1 MKSANN
7 LMIQITVTQT
17 KAKEWTA
24 NAYRTSNTELYE
36 LLSRCYTY
44 SQYYRNADIGFK
56 QQLNIL
62 LKEAKHTFNEG
73 TRIETKV
80 VRVVFGEVFEGSIG
94 RSRGAIYSK
103 VLASAHEAKVIPKQF
118 IKWLN
123 EQGGVEA
130 VRKPN
135 NGKTPAQVKTERAL
149 SAHEQLASKPQM
161 DIGFATPSQNYAFS
175 LALVSH
181 VNGDKR
187 IVALLNNS
195 TLVKEALAKAFV
207 ELETQSVSLTSTE
220 PLASVTK
227 INARKKLTKQD
238 QVKEAA

>member
-1 MKSANN
+1 MKSANT
-7 LMIQITVTQT
+7 LMTQITETQIQAQ
-17 KAKEWTA
+17 KWTA
-24 NAYRTSNTELYE
+24 NAYRTANSELYE
-36 LLSRCYTY
+36 LLSQCYAY

-80 VRVVFGEVFEGSIG
+80 VRVVFGEVFKGSIG

-103 VLASAHEAKVIPKQF
+103 VLASAHEAGVIPKRF

-130 VRKPN
+130 VRKPSK
-135 NGKTPAQVKTERAL
+135 GKTHAQVKTERAL
-149 SAHEQLASKPQM
+149 NAHEQLASKPKT

-187 IVALLNNS
+187 VVALLNNS

-220 PLASVTK
+220 PVASVTK